1 MEIKNIIL
9 GIAIIILTIFVT
21 VYGISVFYPSPEY
34 EDFCDEEIRAIKI
47 LDTEETCLDNGGKW
61 TAQEIRC
68 VTEPCAQGFC
78 DRDYVCRQN
87 YEDAQKIRAKKVFY
101 IALPLGILILILGGF
116 LFHLEAV
123 GAGLM
128 GGGIGT
134 IIYGAGNYW
143 DYGDDLFRFI
153 MSLLG
158 LASVIFLTYWF
169 NYKFG
174 HKKKK

>member
-1 MEIKNIIL
+1 MEIKNIIM

-21 VYGISVFYPSPEY
+21 IYGISVFYPSPEY
-34 EDFCDEEIRAIKI
+34 EDFCDENIRSVKI
-47 LDTEETCLDNGGKW
+47 IDTEKTCLDNGGKW
-61 TAQEIRC
+61 TAQEIKC
-68 VTEPCAQGFC
+68 VTEPCAQGYC

-87 YEDAQKIRAKKVFY
+87 YEDARKTRAKTVFY
-101 IALPLGILILILGGF
+101 ISLPLGILILILGGF
-116 LFHLEAV
+116 LFQLESV

-128 GGGIGT
+128 GGGVGT
-134 IIYGAGNYW
+134 IIYGAGGYW
-143 DYGDDLFRFI
+143 EYGDDIFRFI

-174 HKKKK
+174 KKR